1 MTLVSVS
8 DAKIS
13 FSKLINRAA
22 YGRERIVL
30 TSHGQPKAALVS
42 MDDLHRLEELEDAQ
56 AVGDALAENERGET
70 ITLAEL
76 EAELSEATSALR
88 G

>member
-8 DAKIS
+8 DAKTS
-13 FSKLINRAA
+13 FSKLINRVA

-42 MDDLHRLEELEDAQ
+42 MDDLRRLEELEDAQ
-56 AVGDALAENERGET
+56 AVSDALAEHERGET

>member
-8 DAKIS
+8 DAKTS

-42 MDDLHRLEELEDAQ
+42 MDDLRRLEELEDAQ
-56 AVGDALAENERGET
+56 AVSDALAEHERGET